1 MNYYIIFF
9 FFLQENFNTDYE
21 IGIPRHDFPK
31 KPDFQRFLSAS
42 VAPFTTLAPFS
53 TLAPFTTKKGL
64 GKSPSPALFVRFTDY
79 LFIAFSTATA
89 TATVAPTIGL
99 LPIPISPII
108 ST

>member
-31 KPDFQRFLSAS
+31 KTDFQRFLSAS
-42 VAPFTTLAPFS
+42 HAPFTTLA
-53 TLAPFTTKKGL
+53 TFTTKKGL
-64 GKSPSPALFVRFTDY
+64 GKSPSPVLFFRFTDY

>member
-9 FFLQENFNTDYE
+9 FFLQENFNTDCE
-21 IGIPRHDFPK
+21 IGIPCHDFPK

-42 VAPFTTLAPFS
+42 FALT
-53 TLAPFTTKKGL
+53 TLAPFTTKKGGL
-64 GKSPSPALFVRFTDY
+64 GKSPSPALFFRFTDY